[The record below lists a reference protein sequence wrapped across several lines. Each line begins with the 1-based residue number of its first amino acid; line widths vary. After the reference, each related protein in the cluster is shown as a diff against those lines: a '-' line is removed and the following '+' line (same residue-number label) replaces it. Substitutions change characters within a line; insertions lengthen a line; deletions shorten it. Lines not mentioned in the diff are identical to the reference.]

1 MTTYSTSDSRLAAFI
16 ITRGHALAGTDTRY
30 QGDEDRVH
38 LLFNVDETV
47 LTSLKREFFE
57 GGQCPALELLNQHKF
72 VMHSIREARELAR
85 ESAR

>member
-1 MTTYSTSDSRLAAFI
+1 MVYSTSDSRLGAFI
-16 ITRGHALAGTDTRY
+16 IARGTPLAGTDTRY

-38 LLFNVDETV
+38 LLFNIDEDA

-57 GGQCPALELLNQHKF
+57 GGACPALELLNQHKF

-85 ESAR
+85 EATR

>member
-1 MTTYSTSDSRLAAFI
+1 MVYSTSDSRLGAFI
-16 ITRGHALAGTDTRY
+16 IARGTPLAGTDTRY

-38 LLFNVDETV
+38 LLFEIEEDKITG
-47 LTSLKREFFE
+47 LKREFFE
-57 GGQCPALELLNQHKF
+57 NGQCPALELLNQHKF